1 MTITR
6 STIAISSF
14 SLCSIIS
21 TAGPSECSRPK
32 RPPLCRRRIDFAS
45 SSESA
50 GLRPPSGSSS
60 SRSSGSVA
68 MARATSSRLRSP
80 CERAEAGSSAMSE
93 MPTNSS
99 ASIALAS
106 TLFTHSPRRRARGA
120 TSGTITLATIG
131 RWRNGRVFWNVPA
144 MPRSTTSQGR
154 RPEMSSP
161 LNTMRPLSG
170 RRIFVIRRSSV
181 VLPAPLGPMRPT
193 ISSRASAK
201 LMLLTAVRPPKRLV
215 NSSTAKNGVDMSL
228 EYLVDEK
235 SIDQTS
241 VELTGWANPLA
252 RLREALE
259 KDEFALYCQPVAAV
273 QAGGARFP
281 MAEVLVR
288 MREEERALLPPG
300 EFLPVFEHYGMMPT
314 LDRWV
319 LRHTV
324 QHFAGG
330 SRIPRFT
337 INLSG
342 QTLKDAAFP
351 AYAAA
356 ELRAAGVAMDAVMFE
371 LDESDVLARPE
382 LSASFAAAVQ
392 AYGGGV

>member
-1 MTITR
+1 
-6 STIAISSF
+6 
-14 SLCSIIS
+14 
-21 TAGPSECSRPK
+21 
-32 RPPLCRRRIDFAS
+32 
-45 SSESA
+45 
-50 GLRPPSGSSS
+50 
-60 SRSSGSVA
+60 
-68 MARATSSRLRSP
+68 
-80 CERAEAGSSAMSE
+80 
-93 MPTNSS
+93 
-99 ASIALAS
+99 
-106 TLFTHSPRRRARGA
+106 
-120 TSGTITLATIG
+120 
-131 RWRNGRVFWNVPA
+131 
-144 MPRSTTSQGR
+144 
-154 RPEMSSP
+154 MSSP

-170 RRIFVIRRSSV
+170 RRILVMRRSSV

-273 QAGGARFP
+273 QAGGERFP

-324 QHFAGG
+324 QQLAGG

-337 INLSG
+337 INVSG
-342 QTLKDAAFP
+342 QTLKDATFP
-351 AYAAA
+351 AFAAA

-371 LDESDVLARPE
+371 IDESDVLARLE
-382 LSASFAAAVQ
+382 TAARFAAAVK
-392 AYGGGV
+392 AYGGGVLIDGFCRRAVSFAPFKALRPEYVKVDG

>member
-1 MTITR
+1 
-6 STIAISSF
+6 
-14 SLCSIIS
+14 
-21 TAGPSECSRPK
+21 
-32 RPPLCRRRIDFAS
+32 
-45 SSESA
+45 
-50 GLRPPSGSSS
+50 
-60 SRSSGSVA
+60 
-68 MARATSSRLRSP
+68 
-80 CERAEAGSSAMSE
+80 
-93 MPTNSS
+93 
-99 ASIALAS
+99 
-106 TLFTHSPRRRARGA
+106 
-120 TSGTITLATIG
+120 
-131 RWRNGRVFWNVPA
+131 
-144 MPRSTTSQGR
+144 
-154 RPEMSSP
+154 
-161 LNTMRPLSG
+161 
-170 RRIFVIRRSSV
+170 
-181 VLPAPLGPMRPT
+181 
-193 ISSRASAK
+193 
-201 LMLLTAVRPPKRLV
+201 LV

-324 QHFAGG
+324 QQFAGG

-337 INLSG
+337 INVSG
-342 QTLKDAAFP
+342 QTLKDATFP

-382 LSASFAAAVQ
+382 PSASFAAAVQ
-392 AYGGGV
+392 AYGGGVVIDSFCRRAVSFAPFKALRPAFVKVDGSLIRKLIVSEAAQTKLKAVVRVADALGMGVVAEGVEEQDLLARLKALGVGFAQGFGVAKPQPIESFSAKP

>member
-1 MTITR
+1 
-6 STIAISSF
+6 
-14 SLCSIIS
+14 
-21 TAGPSECSRPK
+21 
-32 RPPLCRRRIDFAS
+32 
-45 SSESA
+45 
-50 GLRPPSGSSS
+50 
-60 SRSSGSVA
+60 
-68 MARATSSRLRSP
+68 
-80 CERAEAGSSAMSE
+80 
-93 MPTNSS
+93 
-99 ASIALAS
+99 
-106 TLFTHSPRRRARGA
+106 
-120 TSGTITLATIG
+120 
-131 RWRNGRVFWNVPA
+131 
-144 MPRSTTSQGR
+144 
-154 RPEMSSP
+154 
-161 LNTMRPLSG
+161 
-170 RRIFVIRRSSV
+170 
-181 VLPAPLGPMRPT
+181 
-193 ISSRASAK
+193 
-201 LMLLTAVRPPKRLV
+201 
-215 NSSTAKNGVDMSL
+215 MSL

-252 RLREALE
+252 RLRAALE

-337 INLSG
+337 INVSG

-382 LSASFAAAVQ
+382 HSASFAAAVK
-392 AYGGGV
+392 AYGGGVVIDSFCRRAVSFAPFKALRPDFVKVDGSLIRKLIVSEAAQTKLKAVVRVASTLGIGVVAECVEEQELLARLKALDVGFAQGFGVAKPQPIESFSANP